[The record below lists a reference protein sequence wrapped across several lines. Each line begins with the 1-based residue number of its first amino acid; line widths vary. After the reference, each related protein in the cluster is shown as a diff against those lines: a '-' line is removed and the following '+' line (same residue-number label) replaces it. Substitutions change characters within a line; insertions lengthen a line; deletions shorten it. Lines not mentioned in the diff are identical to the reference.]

1 MWAEKM
7 AAVFLAELL
16 GDAVAIALDLGGG
29 GGDGPVEPFEL
40 VFDGVARQEPPR
52 DAESL
57 VVHDKHF
64 ADRHAGRNG
73 NPLQTFHVVSN
84 RRPMCSERAWPLGG
98 DVTRFLGRG
107 FLAAHPS
114 ALGSAAI
121 AATTTV
127 RSPRP

>member
-7 AAVFLAELL
+7 AAVILAELL
-16 GDAVAIALDLGGG
+16 GDAVAIALDFGGG
-29 GGDGPVEPFEL
+29 GGDGLIEPLEL

-73 NPLQTFHVVSN
+73 NPLKTFHVVS
-84 RRPMCSERAWPLGG
+84 RVDRVARERETKRCCAA
-98 DVTRFLGRG
+98 
-107 FLAAHPS
+107 LALPN
-114 ALGSAAI
+114 
-121 AATTTV
+121 
-127 RSPRP
+127 